1 MDQPDSVWT
10 PADHGKFTR
19 ALEKCL
25 KHYQWLAKNC
35 FMNGMFRYSL
45 VQKFHLTA
53 HMPTLSQ
60 WMNPRMS
67 LCLQQ
72 NRIFVWFFG
81 YAYCIC
87 QHQHALRTW
96 CYGAESYQGVMKH
109 LASSCVYSTPGEK
122 LPQSMLGKYRF
133 LWDLVL
139 RKLIQLD
146 EE

>member
-1 MDQPDSVWT
+1 MVDQPDSVWT
-10 PADHGKFTR
+10 PADHGKFTK

-35 FMNGMFRYSL
+35 FMNGIFRYSL

-72 NRIFVWFFG
+72 NRIFCRVFW
-81 YAYCIC
+81 
-87 QHQHALRTW
+87 LRTL
-96 CYGAESYQGVMKH
+96 Y
-109 LASSCVYSTPGEK
+109 LPASTCLK
-122 LPQSMLGKYRF
+122 
-133 LWDLVL
+133 DLVL
-139 RKLIQLD
+139 WGRILSGCHEAPGIQLCVQHPRG
-146 EE
+146 ETTPEHAGQIQISLGSGLEKAHSIG